1 MTGAPVHAMGTC
13 GTASRP
19 LHPGP
24 TPQEPRPALHIPALR
39 RRIRGGRGLRS
50 GDLAFSSRHWD
61 MHVELNVIFFDTYVA
76 SVSLIDYCD
85 GHSKIILMYEYVEKG
100 TTGDKLTDK
109 SDVYSFGVV
118 LLEVICA
125 SSVSDLT
132 LPRDMINLAESAIE
146 WQKRG
151 ELDQIINPRITGT
164 IRLQAL
170 RKCPTMGDVL
180 WNLEFVL
187 QLHEAGPDMSNID
200 RMNQI
205 SELHSNAKRASSLG
219 IKYQHYRYVDE

>member
-1 MTGAPVHAMGTC
+1 M
-13 GTASRP
+13 
-19 LHPGP
+19 
-24 TPQEPRPALHIPALR
+24 
-39 RRIRGGRGLRS
+39 
-50 GDLAFSSRHWD
+50 
-61 MHVELNVIFFDTYVA
+61 
-76 SVSLIDYCD
+76 SLIDYCD
-85 GHSKIILMYEYVEKG
+85 GHSKMILMYEYVEKG
-100 TTGDKLTDK
+100 TSGDKLTDK
-109 SDVYSFGVV
+109 SDVYSFSVV

-132 LPRDMINLAESAIE
+132 LPRDMINLALAESAIE

-151 ELDQIINPRITGT
+151 ELDQIVDQRIAGT
-164 IRLQAL
+164 VRPEAL
-170 RKCPTMGDVL
+170 RKFGETVEKCLAEYGVERPTMGDVL

>member
-1 MTGAPVHAMGTC
+1 
-13 GTASRP
+13 
-19 LHPGP
+19 
-24 TPQEPRPALHIPALR
+24 
-39 RRIRGGRGLRS
+39 
-50 GDLAFSSRHWD
+50 
-61 MHVELNVIFFDTYVA
+61 
-76 SVSLIDYCD
+76 
-85 GHSKIILMYEYVEKG
+85 MYGYVEKG
-100 TTGDKLTDK
+100 TSGDKLTDK

-151 ELDQIINPRITGT
+151 KLDQIINPRITGT
-164 IRLQAL
+164 IRLEAL
-170 RKCPTMGDVL
+170 RKFGETVEKCLAEYGVERPTTGDVL